1 MAIPECMQLGGGG
14 GGGGGGE
21 KRFWQGKVNAPPP
34 PPLNEALQEG
44 CTYICGFVVEVAVVE
59 NQPEVFDALFGRA
72 VNVVL

>member
-1 MAIPECMQLGGGG
+1 MPHGHPGVHAVRR
-14 GGGGGGE
+14 GGGE
-21 KRFWQGKVNAPPP
+21 EILAREGECSPP

-59 NQPEVFDALFGRA
+59 NLPEVFDALFGRA

>member
-1 MAIPECMQLGGGG
+1 MPHGHPGVHAVRRGG
-14 GGGGGGE
+14 
-21 KRFWQGKVNAPPP
+21 RRDFGKGRRMLPPP

-59 NQPEVFDALFGRA
+59 NLPEVFDALFGRA

>member
-1 MAIPECMQLGGGG
+1 MLPP
-14 GGGGGGE
+14 
-21 KRFWQGKVNAPPP
+21 PPP

-59 NQPEVFDALFGRA
+59 NLPEVFDALFGRA